1 MWKIGPAC
9 AAQHAKCVSE
19 MAQNCGARRTC
30 IVSKSRWGAAAPPSA
45 TAPMS
50 AGAFLMRSATGI
62 VTSHA
67 RSPRTIIATR
77 QS

>member
-1 MWKIGPAC
+1 MWKIGPAW
-9 AAQHAKCVSE
+9 AAQQAKCVSAI
-19 MAQNCGARRTC
+19 AQNCGARSTSR
-30 IVSKSRWGAAAPPSA
+30 VEKSRCRVAVPPSA

-62 VTSHA
+62 TTSQA
-67 RSPRTIIATR
+67 RSPSTIIATR